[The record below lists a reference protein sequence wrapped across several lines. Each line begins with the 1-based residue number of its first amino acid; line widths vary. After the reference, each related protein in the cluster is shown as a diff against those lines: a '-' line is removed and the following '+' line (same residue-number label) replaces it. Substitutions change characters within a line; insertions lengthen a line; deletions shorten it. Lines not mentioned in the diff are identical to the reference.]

1 MRKVHITSILGAAA
15 VAVAL
20 TACGSD
26 DSSSSSSG
34 STDAEASVT
43 VDGKEL
49 ELSDKTVGCTDTA
62 GKVTIG
68 IGSGSGTSGIGVV
81 LTSGDSPEVES
92 VGLGSLD
99 GVTLGYQKGAG
110 QGSAEVTK
118 DGDTYTVSGEASGI
132 DLANPTQPVTKAY
145 EIKVTCP

>member
-1 MRKVHITSILGAAA
+1 MRKVHITSVLGAAA
-15 VAVAL
+15 LAVAL

-26 DSSSSSSG
+26 DSDSASAG
-34 STDAEASVT
+34 TDAEATVT
-43 VDGKEL
+43 VDGQEL
-49 ELSDKTVGCTDTA
+49 ELADKTVGCTDAA

-68 IGSGSGTSGIGVV
+68 IGAGSGTSGIGVV

-110 QGSAEVTK
+110 GGSADVTK
-118 DGDTYTVSGEASGI
+118 DGDTYTVTGEASGV
-132 DLANPTQPVTKAY
+132 DLANPTEPVTKSY

>member
-1 MRKVHITSILGAAA
+1 MMRKIHITSVLGAAA
-15 VAVAL
+15 LAVAL

-26 DSSSSSSG
+26 DSASG
-34 STDAEASVT
+34 GTDAEATVT
-43 VDGKEL
+43 VDGQEL
-49 ELSDKTVGCTDTA
+49 ELADKTVGCTDAA

-68 IGSGSGTSGIGVV
+68 IGSGGGSGIGVV

-99 GVTLGYQKGAG
+99 GVVLAYQKGAG
-110 QGSAEVTK
+110 GGSGEVTK
-118 DGDTYTVSGEASGI
+118 DGDTYTITGDASGL
-132 DLANPTQPVTKAY
+132 DPANPTEPVTKPY